1 MYKKVEGHSGLV
13 RDMKSGGIINKDTAA
28 YQSYINEKNRRLRE
42 IQRIENLESEVGEIK
57 DLLKQIINKL

>member
-1 MYKKVEGHSGLV
+1 MYKKVEGHNGLV
-13 RDMKSGGIINKDTAA
+13 RDMKSGGIINNDTAA
-28 YQSYINEKNRRLRE
+28 YQSYVNEKNRRLRE